1 MRIAYNNGL
10 ARVLFNITLLLML
23 GQVKVYAQDT
33 LLIQDVIQETIEDQ
47 PGASEYNTYL
57 EELEL
62 LREKPINLNKASHKD
77 LEQLVEFGLLS
88 PQDVHEIIQYRKEVG
103 RFSDV
108 GDLQIILDSA
118 TFQRILPFVSV
129 KSNVF
134 VPSEMGKYVR
144 TGRHQIIIRGQ
155 RLLEK
160 QAGYLLPETDSQR
173 FLGSPWRLYFRY
185 QFRHSLISWGFTGEK
200 DPGEPF
206 FRYPN
211 KPEWYAPWKGFDFY
225 SAYLEVKP
233 GNIVRRVIIGD
244 YEVRWGQGLVAWT
257 GFAFGKSSYV
267 MTFKRVGYELKPYT
281 SVNETRYLRGVATT
295 VQLGPIR
302 TTLIASS
309 KWLDA
314 STRIVN
320 DSTLDED
327 SAIIVTYFNEFGYH
341 RNWDE
346 ISRKRNFNQKIVGG
360 RVAYEF
366 TSGNVGLHVL
376 HTKYSLP
383 LGKTY
388 TRLYNMYD
396 LRGDQ
401 LTNIG
406 LSYEFTFGSWHFFGE
421 GAMSSPGK
429 YALLTGL
436 ITALDKHTDIGLV
449 YRYYDPQYRHSIGRP
464 FGEYYRG
471 YNEEALFLA
480 FQIRP
485 IRAVTLSAYLDLY
498 RHPWLRFE
506 RDAPTRGYD
515 YIIRAEYKP
524 ARRTQLYVLIKDEKR
539 EENYWKTR
547 NTLPIGELVPVRYGY
562 VRFHLKHDINK
573 NVSFR
578 ARFQTSLYHVEPDE
592 PERGYMIYN
601 EIKYRFNKPPLT
613 LYGRLALFETES
625 WRTRIYVY
633 ETDVLYYFSVPPLY
647 GRGFRY
653 YIMASYYVNRHLT
666 VWLRFARTHLLD
678 RESIGSGLNRTQGP
692 NRTEI
697 KLQARIRF

>member
-1 MRIAYNNGL
+1 MTMWSGNRIVSL
-10 ARVLFNITLLLML
+10 FVSVLLISIIDI
-23 GQVKVYAQDT
+23 YAQDT
-33 LLIQDVIQETIEDQ
+33 IRIQDVIQETIEDQ
-47 PGASEYNTYL
+47 PGASEFNTFL

-62 LREKPINLNKASHKD
+62 LREKPINLNRASHKD

-88 PQDVHEIIQYRKEVG
+88 PQDVHLIIQYRKEIG

-108 GDLQIILDSA
+108 GDLQVILDSA

-134 VPSEMGKYVR
+134 VPSELGKYVR

-160 QAGYLLPETDSQR
+160 QAGYFLPETDSQR
-173 FLGSPWRLYFRY
+173 FLGSPWRIYLRY

-206 FRYPN
+206 FKYPN
-211 KPEWYAPWKGFDFY
+211 SPQWYAPWKGFDFY

-233 GNIVRRVIIGD
+233 GNVVRRVIVGD

-281 SVNETRYLRGVATT
+281 SVNETRYLRGAATT
-295 VQLGPIR
+295 IQLGPIR

-314 STRIVN
+314 SIRTVN
-320 DSTLDED
+320 DSLDED
-327 SAIIVTYFNEFGYH
+327 SALIVTYFNEFGYH

-346 ISRKRNFNQKIVGG
+346 IARKRNFNQKIIGG

-366 TSGNVGLHVL
+366 TAGNIGLHVL
-376 HTKYSLP
+376 HTQFSIP

-388 TRLYNMYD
+388 TKLYNMYD
-396 LRGDQ
+396 LRGDK

-406 LSYEFTFGSWHFFGE
+406 ASYELTLGSWHLFGE
-421 GAMSSPGK
+421 AALSSPGK

-436 ITALDKHTDIGLV
+436 LAALDKHTDIGIV
-449 YRYYDPQYRHSIGRP
+449 YRYYDPQYRHVIGRP

-471 YNEEALFLA
+471 YNEEALYLA
-480 FQIRP
+480 FQLRP
-485 IRAVTLSAYLDLY
+485 VRAFIISAYLDLY
-498 RHPWLRFE
+498 RHPWLRYE

-515 YIIRAEYKP
+515 YIIRVEYKP
-524 ARRTQLYVLIKDEKR
+524 ARRTQLYLLLKDETR

-547 NTLPIGELVPVRYGY
+547 YTQPIGELVPVRYGY
-562 VRFHLKHDINK
+562 FRIHLKHDINR
-573 NVSFR
+573 NISYR
-578 ARFQTSLYHVEPDE
+578 ARFQTSLYHVKPDQ
-592 PERGYMIYN
+592 PERGYMLYN
-601 EIKYRFNKPPLT
+601 EIKYRFNKPTMT
-613 LYGRLALFETES
+613 LYGRLALFETDS

-653 YIMASYYVNRHLT
+653 YIMVSYYVNRHLT
-666 VWLRFARTHLLD
+666 FWVRLARTHLLD
-678 RESIGSGLNRTQGP
+678 RTSIGSDINETQGP